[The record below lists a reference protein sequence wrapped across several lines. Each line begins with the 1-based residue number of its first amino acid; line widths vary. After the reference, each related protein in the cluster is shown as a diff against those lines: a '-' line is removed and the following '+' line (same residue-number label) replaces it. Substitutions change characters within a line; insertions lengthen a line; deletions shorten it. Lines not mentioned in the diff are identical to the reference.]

1 MTILMKIE
9 TDGISS
15 EGLRIIRHFTPNWFA
30 ATMGTGILGVCL
42 AQFPSAPVLYSVG
55 EVLWFLN
62 ILLFAALTA
71 IYAAKWVLYPADAR
85 RVLNH
90 PVLSMFFGCIPMG
103 LATIINGFVI
113 FGVPLMGDTAIE
125 IAQALWWLDA
135 VLAVLAGLS
144 IPFAMFTRQ
153 QHAIHEMTGVWLL
166 PVVASEVTAGSGAL
180 LIPHLAGDGA
190 QFTMLFT
197 SYVLWACS
205 VPLALGILVIL
216 FLRMALHKLPP
227 ASMGATGFLALGP
240 IGTGAFGL
248 ALFAANSG
256 GVLAARGLGD
266 LASAMAG
273 ASLLGAVLLWGYGLW
288 WLAIAIATTASH
300 ARGGQLPFNLGW
312 WAFTF
317 PIGVYAVATLRLG
330 QLLAFPLL
338 TWLGGA
344 LVAALAMIWIVV
356 SLKTLSGALKGFLFA
371 DPCLD
376 N

>member
-1 MTILMKIE
+1 MTIFTKIE
-9 TDGISS
+9 ADSISG
-15 EGLRIIRHFTPNWFA
+15 EGRRIIRHFTPNWFA
-30 ATMGTGILGVCL
+30 ATMGTGILAVCL
-42 AQFPSAPVLYSVG
+42 AQFPAMPALYDAG
-55 EVLWFLN
+55 EALWVLN
-62 ILLFAALTA
+62 ILLFCALSA
-71 IYAAKWVLYPADAR
+71 VYAAKWWLYPHDAR
-85 RVLNH
+85 RVFNH
-90 PVLSMFFGCIPMG
+90 PVVSMFFGCIPMG

-113 FGVPLMGDTAIE
+113 FGQPLIGDTAIA
-125 IAQALWWLDA
+125 IAQALWWFDA
-135 VLAVLAGLS
+135 ALAILAGLA

-153 QHAIHEMTGVWLL
+153 DHAIHEMTAVWLL

-180 LIPHLAGDGA
+180 LMAHLAPGAA
-190 QFTMLFT
+190 QFTMLFA

-256 GVLAARGLGD
+256 SVLVDKGLGELAA
-266 LASAMAG
+266 AMAG

-288 WLAIAIATTASH
+288 WLAIAIATTLNH
-300 ARGGQLPFNLGW
+300 ARGGLPFNLGW

-330 QLLAFPLL
+330 QLLDFAPL
-338 TWLGGA
+338 TDFGA
-344 LVAALAMIWIVV
+344 VLVAALGLIWLVVV
-356 SLKTLSGALKGFLFA
+356 SRTVSGALRGFLFA
-371 DPCLD
+371 DPCLES
-376 N
+376 